1 MYLISADLDGVF
13 VPQEENVK
21 GILPEDCPICA
32 NPIKYIARYSCN
44 HITCYK
50 CALRLRALM
59 GNNQCVQC
67 RTDRKTVVIT
77 TDTKL
82 TFDYLNRAQKVVK
95 EEPKYGLRFNSES
108 VYIQT
113 LRLLKFNCPYKGCRF
128 VANKGWQQLRIH
140 TKNIHH
146 LVFCPYCTE
155 HKKLFTHEFSLY
167 TKSGLKEHEH
177 QTTADENGF
186 KGHPLCTY
194 CKVRFYSQDEWVQHL
209 KLNHE
214 DCFICSREQPDVSH
228 FFRDY
233 NALEV
238 HFRTTHFVCK
248 VPSCLEQKFVVFATA
263 SELEEHNTTQHSNTT
278 KNTSSST
285 QASNRSRSSSSAV
298 SSSNSGPS
306 SSSLP
311 NNNSNSS
318 HHSLEESSSAQPSA
332 SSSSHNTPQK
342 FTSKNESALNL
353 IRKHH
358 LEAIAE
364 KKFTDYIFSSL
375 KIDNA
380 TIAEFDVANNEF
392 LFEDKSAYD
401 LLNEYRFYFPK
412 LTVEQ
417 MDSLICKFCLA
428 NITNEK
434 TQELCRVWEN
444 YRARMQLV
452 NAKGN
457 LANAKNWGVSAA
469 EIHGIHESHDPEPL
483 MPAPIQGIDIK
494 TPQDDTPDVYD
505 KIRRLVD
512 FDNLTMSPIEILEKV
527 NSANEEPNPHSGPT
541 VSKRESNAKHITTD
555 SHSSPR
561 LTNKPKTGN
570 PVKKKFEHTA
580 SNNKDTQT
588 DRSKFSPHHSHTP
601 AGPTKHSSHGTYG
614 QNNNTNK
621 STDLPTSFP
630 RRRGPSTLSQKPIIS
645 PSGSSAN
652 ERPASN
658 KHSGNGHGNQN
669 RKGKR

>member
-1 MYLISADLDGVF
+1 MYLISTGLDGVF
-13 VPQEENVK
+13 VPQEETVK
-21 GILPEDCPICA
+21 GLLPEDCPICA

-50 CALRLRALM
+50 CAVRLRALM

-82 TFDYLNRAQKVVK
+82 TFDHLNRAQKIVK
-95 EEPKYGLRFNSES
+95 EELKYGLRFNSES
-108 VYIQT
+108 VYTQT
-113 LRLLKFNCPYKGCRF
+113 LRLLKFNCPYKGCKF
-128 VANKGWQQLRIH
+128 VASNGWQQLRIH

-167 TKSGLKEHEH
+167 TKSGLKQHEH

-194 CKVRFYSQDEWVQHL
+194 CKIRFYSQDEWVQHL

-228 FFRDY
+228 FFQDY

-238 HFRTTHFVCK
+238 HFKTTHFVCE

-263 SELEEHNTTQHSNTT
+263 SELEEHKTAHHPDPT
-278 KNTSSST
+278 KKNASSSV
-285 QASNRSRSSSSAV
+285 QASNRSRSSSSAAPA
-298 SSSNSGPS
+298 SSSRPS
-306 SSSLP
+306 SSSLT
-311 NNNSNSS
+311 NNNTNSF
-318 HHSLEESSSAQPSA
+318 HNSLGNSSSAQPSS

-342 FTSKNESALNL
+342 ITSKNDNALNL
-353 IRKHH
+353 IKKHH

-364 KKFTDYIFSSL
+364 KNLTDYIFSFL

-417 MDSLICKFCLA
+417 MDTLICKFCLLYIA
-428 NITNEK
+428 NEK
-434 TQELCRVWEN
+434 TNEFCRVWEN

-469 EIHGIHESHDPEPL
+469 EIHGIHEIHDPEPSV
-483 MPAPIQGIDIK
+483 PAQIQDIDINI
-494 TPQDDTPDVYD
+494 PQDSIPDDYD

-512 FDNLTMSPIEILEKV
+512 FDNLTMNPAEILEKV
-527 NSANEEPNPHSGPT
+527 NSANEEPNPHTGST
-541 VSKRESNAKHITTD
+541 VSKRESNAKHTNTD
-555 SHSSPR
+555 SPSSPR

-570 PVKKKFEHTA
+570 PVKKRFEHPA
-580 SNNKDTQT
+580 SNNKDTQA
-588 DRSKFSPHHSHTP
+588 DRGKFSPHHSHTP
-601 AGPTKHSSHGTYG
+601 TGPAKHYFHGTYG

-621 STDLPTSFP
+621 STDLPTFP
-630 RRRGPSTLSQKPIIS
+630 RRRPPSAPSQKPIIS

-658 KHSGNGHGNQN
+658 KHSGNSNQN